1 MAVPAD
7 GVWGRGNMTAEA
19 GASGEPVTPSGVQYT
34 IAHGA
39 QRAVITEVGATLR
52 SYEVDGQAFV
62 DGFDVG
68 EMSSGGR
75 GQVLA
80 PWPNR
85 LAGGSYE
92 FAGARNQLAI
102 GEVKTGNA
110 SHGLVRWSNWQLLA
124 QEVTSVTL
132 GLTLHPQSGYPFA
145 LALALTYRLAG
156 DGLTVSTSARN
167 VGTSPLPFGIGFHP
181 YFTVGTALVDDA
193 TFTLP
198 AATSLPVD
206 ERMIPTGRDAVA
218 GGLFDFRSGRPIG
231 DTIIDT
237 CFTDLVRDEQ
247 GRAQIVLAAP
257 GGPALTLTL
266 DGAFDFVQV
275 YTGNNLPDP
284 ATRRRGLAIE
294 PMTCPANAF
303 NSGDGLIVL
312 APGEAFSAN
321 WRLHVSR

>member
-1 MAVPAD
+1 
-7 GVWGRGNMTAEA
+7 MTAEA
-19 GASGEPVTPSGVQYT
+19 TVSGGPVAPSGVQYT
-34 IAHGA
+34 IEQGA

-52 SYEVDGQAFV
+52 SYEVDGQAFM
-62 DGFDVG
+62 DGFESS

-85 LAGGSYE
+85 LAGGSYD
-92 FAGARNQLAI
+92 FAGARHQLAI
-102 GEVKTGNA
+102 SEAKTGNA
-110 SHGLVRWSNWQLLA
+110 SHGLVRWANWQLAA
-124 QEVTSVTL
+124 QDTASVTL

-145 LALALTYRLAG
+145 LALALTYRLAD
-156 DGLTVSTSARN
+156 DGLMVSTSARN
-167 VGTSPLPFGIGFHP
+167 VGTSALPFGLGFHP

-206 ERMIPTGRDAVA
+206 ERMIPTGRESVA
-218 GGLFDFRSGRPIG
+218 GGPLDFRSARPIG

-237 CFTDLVRDEQ
+237 CFTELARDEQ
-247 GRAQIVLAAP
+247 DRARIVLAGSG

-266 DGAFDFVQV
+266 DGAFDFVQI

-303 NSGDGLIVL
+303 NTGDGLIVL
-312 APGEAFSAN
+312 APGEEFAAAWN
-321 WRLHVSR
+321 VQVTR

>member
-1 MAVPAD
+1 
-7 GVWGRGNMTAEA
+7 MTAGA
-19 GASGEPVTPSGVQYT
+19 TASGEPVTPSGAQYT
-34 IAHGA
+34 IEHGA
-39 QRAVITEVGATLR
+39 QRAVVTEVGATLR
-52 SYEVDGQAFV
+52 SYAVAEQPFL
-62 DGFDVG
+62 DGFGEG
-68 EMSSGGR
+68 EMISGGR

-92 FAGARNQLAI
+92 FAGVRHQLAI
-102 GEVKTGNA
+102 SEAKTGNA
-110 SHGLVRWSNWQLLA
+110 SHGLVRWANWQLVA
-124 QEVTSVTL
+124 QDAASVTL

-145 LALALTYRLAG
+145 LALALTYRLAD

-167 VGTSPLPFGIGFHP
+167 VGTSALPFGIGFHP
-181 YFTVGTALVDDA
+181 YFTVGTALIDDA

-206 ERMIPTGRDAVA
+206 GRMIPTGRASVA
-218 GGLFDFRSGRPIG
+218 DGPLDFRTPRPIG

-237 CFTDLVRDEQ
+237 CFTDLTRDEQ
-247 GRAQIVLAAP
+247 DRARIVLAAP
-257 GGPALTLTL
+257 GGKPALTLTL
-266 DGAFDFVQV
+266 DRAFEFVQV

-284 ATRRRGLAIE
+284 ATQRRGLAIE

-312 APGEAFSAN
+312 APGDEFAAAWN
-321 WRLHVSR
+321 IHAAR

>member
-1 MAVPAD
+1 
-7 GVWGRGNMTAEA
+7 MTARA
-19 GASGEPVTPSGVQYT
+19 RASGDSVAPSGAQYT

-52 SYEVDGQAFV
+52 SYAVDGQAFV
-62 DGFDVG
+62 DGFAAS

-92 FAGARNQLAI
+92 FAGTRYQLAI
-102 GEVKTGNA
+102 SEARTGNA
-110 SHGLVRWSNWQLLA
+110 SHGLVRWANWQLVA
-124 QEVTSVTL
+124 QDAASVTL

-145 LALALTYRLAG
+145 LALALTYRLAE
-156 DGLTVSTSARN
+156 DGLTVSTVARN
-167 VGTSPLPFGIGFHP
+167 VGTSALPFGLGFHP
-181 YFTVGTALVDDA
+181 YFTVGTTLVDDA
-193 TFTLP
+193 IFTLP
-198 AATSLPVD
+198 AATSLPTD
-206 ERMIPTGRDAVA
+206 ERMIPSGRDSVA
-218 GGLFDFRSGRPIG
+218 GGPLDFRNARPIG

-237 CFTDLVRDEQ
+237 CFTELARDEQ
-247 GRAQIVLAAP
+247 GRARIVLAAP
-257 GGPALTLTL
+257 DGGPVLTLTL

-303 NSGDGLIVL
+303 NSGDGLIAL
-312 APGEAFSAN
+312 APGEEFAAAWN
-321 WRLHVSR
+321 IRVTR

>member
-1 MAVPAD
+1 
-7 GVWGRGNMTAEA
+7 MTTGA
-19 GASGEPVTPSGVQYT
+19 GASGEPVARSGAQYT
-34 IAHGA
+34 ITYGT
-39 QRAVITEVGATLR
+39 QRATITEVGATLR
-52 SYEVDGQAFV
+52 SYEVDGQPFV
-62 DGFDVG
+62 DGFGPD
-68 EMSSGGR
+68 EMSTGGR

-92 FAGARNQLAI
+92 FAGTRYQLAI
-102 GEVKTGNA
+102 SEAKTGNA
-110 SHGLVRWSNWQLLA
+110 SHGLVRWANWQLVA
-124 QEVTSVTL
+124 QDAASVTL

-145 LALALTYRLAG
+145 LALALTYRLAD

-167 VGTSPLPFGIGFHP
+167 VGTSALPFGIGFHP
-181 YFTVGTALVDDA
+181 YFTVGTALVDEA
-193 TFTLP
+193 TFMLP

-218 GGLFDFRSGRPIG
+218 GGALDFRAARPIG

-237 CFTDLVRDEQ
+237 CFTELARDEHD
-247 GRAQIVLAAP
+247 RARIVLAAP
-257 GGPALTLTL
+257 GGGPTLTLTL

-312 APGEAFSAN
+312 TPGEEFAASWN
-321 WRLHVSR
+321 LHVT

>member
-1 MAVPAD
+1 
-7 GVWGRGNMTAEA
+7 MTT
-19 GASGEPVTPSGVQYT
+19 GATVTDEPVAPSGTQYT
-34 IAHGA
+34 IQHGA

-52 SYEVDGQAFV
+52 SYEVDGRPYV
-62 DGFDVG
+62 DGFAAD

-92 FAGARNQLAI
+92 FAGTRYQLAI
-102 GEVKTGNA
+102 SEAKTGNA
-110 SHGLVRWSNWQLLA
+110 SHGLVRWSNWQLMA
-124 QEVTSVTL
+124 QDATSVTL
-132 GLTLHPQSGYPFA
+132 GLALHPQSGYPFA
-145 LALALTYRLAG
+145 LALALTYRLAD
-156 DGLTVSTSARN
+156 DGLTVHTSARN
-167 VGTSPLPFGIGFHP
+167 VGTSALPFGIGFHP
-181 YFTVGTALVDDA
+181 YFTVGTPFVDAA

-198 AATSLPVD
+198 AATYLPVD

-218 GGLFDFRSGRPIG
+218 GGPLDFRNARPIG

-237 CFTDLVRDEQ
+237 CFTELARDGQ
-247 GRAQIVLAAP
+247 GRARITLAAP
-257 GGPALTLTL
+257 DGGPTLTLTL

-312 APGEAFSAN
+312 APGEEFTAAWNLS
-321 WRLHVSR
+321 VSR